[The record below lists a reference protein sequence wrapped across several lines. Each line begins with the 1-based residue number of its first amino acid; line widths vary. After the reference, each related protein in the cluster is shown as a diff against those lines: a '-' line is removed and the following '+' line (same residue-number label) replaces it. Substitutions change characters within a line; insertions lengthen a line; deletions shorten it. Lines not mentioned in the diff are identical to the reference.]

1 MVHSITIS
9 LIIPL
14 TVWVFCS
21 PSSSVLS
28 LISLSLLEIM
38 MTCVG
43 VRKKNVWKRVS
54 YKWDKSLEQKRNC
67 ICIRPS
73 TIGLTVV
80 HHKQMRWNCHRLWN
94 GQGTQVFEQM
104 SVRALTGIRGDLL
117 KNTRTNSSSTFLDL
131 LDYRDDT
138 CSILGQPKIQTIVC
152 TVHSKLQ
159 DTYKFKQMSVG
170 ALSSN
175 GEASPDSHEIKL

>member
-9 LIIPL
+9 FFLQL
-14 TVWVFCS
+14 TLCVFCS
-21 PSSSVLS
+21 PWSSVLS
-28 LISLSLLEIM
+28 LIKLWVREIM
-38 MTCVG
+38 VNCLR
-43 VRKKNVWKRVS
+43 VRKNNVWKRVS
-54 YKWDKSLEQKRNC
+54 YKLDKSLEQKRNC

-73 TIGLTVV
+73 TTGLTVV
-80 HHKQMRWNCHRLWN
+80 HQKRMMWNCHRLLN

-117 KNTRTNSSSTFLDL
+117 KDNRTNSSSTFLDL
-131 LDYRDDT
+131 LDYRVDT
-138 CSILGQPKIQTIVC
+138 WSILGQPKIQIIVC